1 MPDITNV
8 SPLTPHS
15 PMALGAKIDAYFL
28 LKKELAAQ
36 NSIAARMK
44 EDLTDM
50 ERELIHALDDNDLTG
65 SQGHESRCSITET
78 EVAQV
83 DDMDA
88 VYNYIES
95 DFDNRRYLLQRRI
108 SSTAFKEIKTITG
121 EEIPGLSSYTKRAI
135 SIRKLS

>member
-1 MPDITNV
+1 MPDITNA

-15 PMALGAKIDAYFL
+15 PISLGDKIDAYFD
-28 LKKELAAQ
+28 LKNRIAVQSSIVNAMKTEFNEL
-36 NSIAARMK
+36 
-44 EDLTDM
+44 
-50 ERELIHALDDNDLTG
+50 ERDLIHALDDNNLTG
-65 SQGHESRCSITET
+65 SQGHLSRCSINEI

-88 VYNYIES
+88 VYNYIEA

-108 SSTAFKEIKTITG
+108 SSTAFKEIKQITG
-121 EEIPGLSSYTKRAI
+121 EDIPGLSSYSKRSI

>member
-8 SPLTPHS
+8 APITPS
-15 PMALGAKIDAYFL
+15 SALSLGDKIDAYFE
-28 LKKELAAQ
+28 LKNEIAVRNSVVARLKAQFSEL
-36 NSIAARMK
+36 
-44 EDLTDM
+44 
-50 ERELIHALDDNDLTG
+50 ERDLIHALDDNNLTG
-65 SQGHESRCSITET
+65 SQGHSSRCSINET

-88 VYNYIES
+88 VYNYIEA

-108 SSTAFKEIKTITG
+108 SSTAFKEIKQITG
-121 EEIPGLSSYTKRAI
+121 EDIPGLSSYSKRTI

>member
-1 MPDITNV
+1 MPDITNT

-15 PMALGAKIDAYFL
+15 PISLGDKIDAYFD
-28 LKKELAAQ
+28 LKNEIAKKNSVVTALKNDFIEL
-36 NSIAARMK
+36 
-44 EDLTDM
+44 
-50 ERELIHALDDNDLTG
+50 ERDLIHALDDNNLTG
-65 SQGHESRCSITET
+65 SQGHLSRCSINET

-88 VYNYIES
+88 VYSYIEA

-108 SSTAFKEIKTITG
+108 SSTAFKEIKQITG
-121 EEIPGLSSYTKRAI
+121 EEIPGLSSYTKRNI